1 MTNIIIFSQ
10 NVVLSEESFKHI
22 KNKNIETYI
31 LTTNSLFDNENMVF
45 FTILTLSYCDNIY
58 CELFYQDSSIN
69 HLLLIGHCSDIGC
82 LQLLQGT

>member
-1 MTNIIIFSQ
+1 MSFRTRRVLFTAPFYALFQFFLLKYIFLLIA
-10 NVVLSEESFKHI
+10 NVGDMELIV
-22 KNKNIETYI
+22 
-31 LTTNSLFDNENMVF
+31 
-45 FTILTLSYCDNIY
+45 